1 MGYSPWGWKRVR
13 HDWACARTHTH
24 THTHTWGLNL
34 FLPNSWR
41 CKFMA
46 FLKEKCPLHRQM
58 DEKSSSHIYQVRLTS
73 FKKILWVHVL
83 SQISMVI
90 DTYTIVL
97 HFWVVFS
104 RQMIVVTVQ
113 LISQVLLFVT
123 SWTAACQASLS
134 LSILQS
140 LFKLMSIESVIPS
153 NHLILCRPLLLLPSI
168 FPIIRVFSSEWWP
181 KYWRFSFSISPSNEY
196 SGLNSLKIDWF
207 DLTKIDDKS

>member
-1 MGYSPWGWKRVR
+1 MSSAQTDGRKVVFSHLPSQTYLLQEDTLSP
-13 HDWACARTHTH
+13 C
-24 THTHTWGLNL
+24 
-34 FLPNSWR
+34 F
-41 CKFMA
+41 
-46 FLKEKCPLHRQM
+46 
-58 DEKSSSHIYQVRLTS
+58 
-73 FKKILWVHVL
+73 
-83 SQISMVI
+83 ISDNMVI

-97 HFWVVFS
+97 HFRVVFS

-123 SWTAACQASLS
+123 SWTAASQASLS

-140 LFKLMSIESVIPS
+140 LFKLMSIESVMPS